1 MCYDNR
7 LISKVRKTQHH
18 NPEFGHKQDE
28 IKKKPAEKYFSFK
41 GGWGGGVKL
50 RKPSIFVVK

>member
-1 MCYDNR
+1 VAKKKIVCYNNR

-28 IKKKPAEKYFSFK
+28 IKKKSAKKYFSIK
-41 GGWGGGVKL
+41 GGEAG
-50 RKPSIFVVK
+50 